1 MAGPIGS
8 CCDNA
13 AASVTSSFC
22 DGGGGRGRGRQ
33 ENDSS
38 EARGEGTQLPPL
50 QLAKRTTACRS
61 QSLLLLPEHQRRSLS
76 IAQLLEFVANG

>member
-13 AASVTSSFC
+13 VVASVTSSFC
-22 DGGGGRGRGRQ
+22 GGGGGRGRQ